1 MSVGLPLAKAV
12 SSGAEAFA
20 IAVRLLD
27 GVWVRSPKKMDTER
41 AIAANTINKFLTC
54 FAAEFVSEFFAVVAV
69 VEFGELGL
77 IK

>member
-41 AIAANTINKFLTC
+41 AIAANTINKFLIRV
-54 FAAEFVSEFFAVVAV
+54 AAEFVSNFWGVATV
-69 VEFGELGL
+69 VELGELGL

>member
-20 IAVRLLD
+20 ISVRLLD

-41 AIAANTINKFLTC
+41 AIAANTINKFLIRV
-54 FAAEFVSEFFAVVAV
+54 AAEFVSAFFGVAAV
-69 VEFGELGL
+69 VELGELGL